1 MLSSPAVTAA
11 LGGSDIAYVVVR
23 SASGPMVTPLLFTA
37 KDGRLWM
44 VMPSSSAKITAIGRD
59 AQVGVTVRGSSGTAV
74 FQGEARLVDP
84 LSPQSVLGALPEA
97 LLSPR
102 AVGSYVAGNLRHLAG
117 MVGPAALAPRTLAA
131 VRPAR
136 GLVVD
141 DGGSIAFEE
150 GWSTTV
156 AAPVAAPRP
165 EADPAQQHPDLA
177 EVPAALA
184 AAVDRTGPVIVGWTT
199 PDGPVA
205 LPATWDPERRLAT
218 MAPGLFERTGCL
230 PSSRAC
236 VLFDTTEGTKLE
248 DKAGVVLRGAGHAH
262 ASTTTDGATDLD
274 VGTERI
280 SWWKGAESHTVKTA

>member
-11 LGGSDIAYVVVR
+11 LAGSDIAYVVVR

-44 VMPSSSAKITAIGRD
+44 VMPSSSAKVTAIGHDPR
-59 AQVGVTVRGSSGTAV
+59 VGVTVRGPAGTAV

-84 LSPQSVLGALPEA
+84 RHPQSVLGALPEA

-102 AVGSYVAGNLRHLAG
+102 AVGSYLADNLRHLAG

-141 DGGSIAFEE
+141 DGGTIAFDD
-150 GWSTTV
+150 GWSGTV
-156 AAPVAAPRP
+156 PAPAAAPASATDER
-165 EADPAQQHPDLA
+165 EPDVDLT

-184 AAVDRTGPVIVGWTT
+184 AATDREGPVIVGWTT
-199 PDGPVA
+199 PDGPVG
-205 LPATWDPERRLAT
+205 LPATWDPDRQVATLAT
-218 MAPGLFERTGCL
+218 GLFERTGCL
-230 PSSRAC
+230 PTSRAC
-236 VLFDTTEGTKLE
+236 VLFDTTVGTKLE
-248 DKAGVVLRGAGHAH
+248 DKAGVVLRGAGRATPS
-262 ASTTTDGATDLD
+262 AVAGDGTDVTVD
-274 VGTERI
+274 TERV
-280 SWWKGAESHTVKTA
+280 SWWRGAESHSVKTP